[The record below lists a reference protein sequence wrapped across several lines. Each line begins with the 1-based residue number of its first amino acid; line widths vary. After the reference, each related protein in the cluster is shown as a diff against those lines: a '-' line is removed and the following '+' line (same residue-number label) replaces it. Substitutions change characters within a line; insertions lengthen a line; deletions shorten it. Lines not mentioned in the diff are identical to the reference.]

1 MVAVAHL
8 DMLREYEAGLSIVQR
23 LDRRRHEVASGADRA
38 ALQVEYERAVARVRA
53 LADRLR

>member
-23 LDRRRHEVASGADRA
+23 LDRRRHEVARFMTSEFPLLSA
-38 ALQVEYERAVARVRA
+38 
-53 LADRLR
+53 